1 MSEPLRLLQVEDCLA
16 DAELNQ
22 RMLRQAGIAVIGL
35 RVETEEA
42 LAAAL
47 VDFQPDLILADYHL
61 PKFDGWRAL
70 ALCRERAPTV
80 PFIFVTGAMGEE
92 LAVESIKQGATD
104 YILKDRL
111 ARLPAAVQRALE
123 EQRVIAQRALAQAAL
138 GASEEHIRRLNRTL
152 RTISACN
159 QDRRDDPRHR

>member
-47 VDFQPDLILADYHL
+47 VDFQPDLILAD
-61 PKFDGWRAL
+61 
-70 ALCRERAPTV
+70 
-80 PFIFVTGAMGEE
+80 
-92 LAVESIKQGATD
+92 
-104 YILKDRL
+104 
-111 ARLPAAVQRALE
+111 
-123 EQRVIAQRALAQAAL
+123 
-138 GASEEHIRRLNRTL
+138 
-152 RTISACN
+152 
-159 QDRRDDPRHR
+159 